1 MSRSEKKN
9 YLSAIAQWRDL
20 LDCDFLHFGFFQ
32 VYSYIIAGNNTYKDY
47 VEIFK
52 YSCVEVINWKEN
64 KEVGTIYFEIRIP
77 MKKPKIFLEFFCERF
92 QNKILYLDLTILF
105 WKKTKIYLE
114 SFLFHQ
120 KTSALGLLSK
130 YYPEL
135 RYNLD
140 NAWRYLLKKVSK
152 IYMKL
157 R

>member
-1 MSRSEKKN
+1 
-9 YLSAIAQWRDL
+9 
-20 LDCDFLHFGFFQ
+20 
-32 VYSYIIAGNNTYKDY
+32 
-47 VEIFK
+47 
-52 YSCVEVINWKEN
+52 
-64 KEVGTIYFEIRIP
+64 

-140 NAWRYLLKKVSK
+140 NA
-152 IYMKL
+152 
-157 R
+157 